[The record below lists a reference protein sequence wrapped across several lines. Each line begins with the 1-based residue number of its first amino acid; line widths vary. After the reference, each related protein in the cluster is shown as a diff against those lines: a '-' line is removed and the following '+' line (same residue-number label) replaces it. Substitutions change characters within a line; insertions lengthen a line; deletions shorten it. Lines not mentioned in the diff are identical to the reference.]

1 MRLPRIE
8 RRLLVGVLVWAT
20 CIFAGLGVLV
30 DHAAAPGAAAL
41 APERWP
47 VESSLPRDDRRPTLI
62 ALLHPECPCSQATVA
77 ELQRLVAR
85 LPDRLAI
92 DVVLLAPAAGE
103 ASWDE
108 GAMRTA
114 LAGLPGAR
122 VHDDPGGVESAR
134 FGARTS
140 GQVLLYD
147 AGGALRFAGGIT
159 PARAHQGD
167 TYGAE
172 AIVAAVLGEDAP
184 AGRDKR
190 TASSPVFGCSLGT
203 APHGGAS

>member
-1 MRLPRIE
+1 MRLPRID
-8 RRLLVGVLVWAT
+8 RRLLAGVLAWAA

-30 DHAAAPGAAAL
+30 DHAAAPGAVAL
-41 APERWP
+41 APRRWP
-47 VESSLPRDDRRPTLI
+47 PDSSLPRDDRRPTLV
-62 ALLHPECPCSQATVA
+62 ALLHPGCPCSQATA
-77 ELQRLVAR
+77 TELQRLVAR
-85 LPDRLAI
+85 LPDRLAV

-122 VHDDPGGVESAR
+122 VYDDPGGVESTR

-147 AGGALRFAGGIT
+147 ADGALRFAGGIT

-203 APHGGAS
+203 APHGVAS